1 MTMRLKLVSFAASF
15 PLVVG
20 ALSALAACHSDQ
32 PPNTSN
38 TPAVTPESD
47 TTRTTSGSWDT
58 PDLGPATELARPDAG
73 VF

>member
-1 MTMRLKLVSFAASF
+1 MRVQSVSFASF
-15 PLVVG
+15 AVSLALFVGSVV
-20 ALSALAACHSDQ
+20 ACRSEQ
-32 PPNTSN
+32 PPSTPS

-58 PDLGPATELARPDAG
+58 PDLGPAMESARPDAG

>member
-1 MTMRLKLVSFAASF
+1 MRIQSISFVSFAVSCA
-15 PLVVG
+15 LVVG
-20 ALSALAACHSDQ
+20 AVVACHSDQ
-32 PPNTSN
+32 PPNNPS

-58 PDLGPATELARPDAG
+58 PDLGPANELARPDAG